1 MLTPAYMIMSLKHKS
16 QIDIYRNKKCNTIDT
31 VKRYI
36 RQFADAIHNNKQT
49 RFTVFNN
56 VICDVMFSQNIIIK
70 ISKSYNYKQLVLN
83 KIIYD
88 HLGTKECW
96 ILYND
101 NVIISVNILFLEFQ
115 QSTQFKL

>member
-1 MLTPAYMIMSLKHKS
+1 MLTPAYIVMSLKHKS
-16 QIDIYRNKKCNTIDT
+16 QIDIYTNKKCNTIDT

-83 KIIYD
+83 KNYI
-88 HLGTKECW
+88 
-96 ILYND
+96 
-101 NVIISVNILFLEFQ
+101 
-115 QSTQFKL
+115 